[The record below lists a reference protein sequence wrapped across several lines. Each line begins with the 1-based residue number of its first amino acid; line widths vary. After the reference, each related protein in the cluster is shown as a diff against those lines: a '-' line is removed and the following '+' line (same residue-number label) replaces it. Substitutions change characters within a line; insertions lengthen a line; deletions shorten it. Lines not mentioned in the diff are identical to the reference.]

1 LSRLTWAR
9 RWSKSTTGRRADNKS
24 CISVLEGEVAFGLD
38 GEEARLSRGK
48 VVAVTDPAV
57 RRRATALNSGAM
69 LLIVGAADSV
79 PVNLKTRSLQRDSA
93 SRVDRSR
100 LGHCSEVTLRALRM
114 ASVNVSVGA

>member
-1 LSRLTWAR
+1 VGQTLVEEHDGQ
-9 RWSKSTTGRRADNKS
+9 KSGQQELY
-24 CISVLEGEVAFGLD
+24 IVLEGEVAFGLD